1 MRTFVIGDI
10 HGCFYTLNY
19 LLFDLCKI
27 TKRDKIILLGD
38 YIDRGPFIK
47 ETIDLIINLIDTEYD
62 IVPLRGNHEQL
73 LIESLDTPKMLINWM
88 KNGGE
93 STLNSFMV
101 INPLFLEDKYIN
113 FFLNTKYYH
122 LEQDFICVHAGLNFS
137 LDDPFSDKKA
147 MLTQRVSNVN
157 LTKTLGRRLIVG
169 HTPKNLNE
177 IRTSL
182 YSDTIRLDGGC
193 VYHKKVSTLGNLV
206 ALELNEMQLFYAKN
220 IEEEKM
226 L

>member
-10 HGCFYTLNY
+10 HGCFFTLNH
-19 LLFDLCKI
+19 LLFDMCNI
-27 TKRDKIILLGD
+27 TKRDRIIFLGD

-47 ETIDLIINLIDTEYD
+47 ETIDTIINLINNGYD
-62 IVPLRGNHEQL
+62 VIPLRGNHEQM
-73 LIESLDTPKMLINWM
+73 LIDSLNNPKMLINWM

-101 INPLFLEDKYIN
+101 INPLFLEDKYID
-113 FFLNTKYYH
+113 FFLSTKFYH
-122 LEQDFICVHAGLNFS
+122 LEPEFICVHAGLNFKN
-137 LDDPFSDKKA
+137 DDPFYDKKA
-147 MLTQRVSNVN
+147 MLTQRISNVI
-157 LTKTLGRRLIVG
+157 LGKTNGRRLIVG
-169 HTPKNLNE
+169 HTPKNLQE

-182 YSDTIRLDGGC
+182 YTDTIRLDGGC

-206 ALELNEMQLFYAKN
+206 ALELNEMHLQYTKN

>member
-10 HGCFYTLNY
+10 HGCFFTFNH
-19 LLFDLCKI
+19 LLFDICKI
-27 TKRDKIILLGD
+27 TKRDRIILLGD

-47 ETIDLIINLIDTEYD
+47 ETIDSIINLINVGYD
-62 IVPLRGNHEQL
+62 ITTIRGNHEQM
-73 LIESLDTPKMLINWM
+73 LIDSLNNPKMLINWM

-113 FFLNTKYYH
+113 FFINTIYYH
-122 LEQDFICVHAGLNFS
+122 LEEEFVCVHAGLNFNN
-137 LDDPFSDKKA
+137 DDPFLDKKA
-147 MLTQRVSNVN
+147 MLTQRISKVQLSH
-157 LTKTLGRRLIVG
+157 TGGRRLIVG
-169 HTPKNLNE
+169 HTPKNIQE

-182 YSDTIRLDGGC
+182 YTDTIRLDGGC
-193 VYHKKVSTLGNLV
+193 VYHKKVSTLGNLF
-206 ALELNEMQLFYAKN
+206 ALEINEMQLYYTKN